1 MFCTQ
6 CGVKNRD
13 GASFCKNCR
22 APLPSVRKQ
31 SVASHDPVSQS
42 GSEHVRQIQPVPM
55 QRKKWLLIAV
65 VALLL
70 VAGSVL
76 ALFLSGVLD
85 GESRAQRSTEP
96 SVPGTPAN
104 PEKIGQLSVSA
115 EQLDAESET
124 GVHITLSPFL
134 YLG

>member
-13 GASFCKNCR
+13 GASFCKNCM

-31 SVASHDPVSQS
+31 SVASHDPVLQS

-104 PEKIGQLSVSA
+104 PEKIEQLSVSA

>member
-55 QRKKWLLIAV
+55 QRKK
-65 VALLL
+65 
-70 VAGSVL
+70 
-76 ALFLSGVLD
+76 
-85 GESRAQRSTEP
+85 
-96 SVPGTPAN
+96 
-104 PEKIGQLSVSA
+104 
-115 EQLDAESET
+115 
-124 GVHITLSPFL
+124 
-134 YLG
+134 